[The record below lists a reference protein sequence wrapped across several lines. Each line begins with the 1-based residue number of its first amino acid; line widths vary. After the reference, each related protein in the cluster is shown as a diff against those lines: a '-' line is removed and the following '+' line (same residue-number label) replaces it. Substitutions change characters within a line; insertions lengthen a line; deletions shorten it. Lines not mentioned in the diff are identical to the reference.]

1 MSHESEQGAHRLAGK
16 HIIIAG
22 AGIAGL
28 ALVRGLNRN
37 WTSEYGPKPR
47 ITVYE
52 RDPRALPPNRGN
64 YSLGLRSDKA
74 SLGMQA
80 LQKLGLFDE
89 VYSARTQGSELP
101 PLIRDANWNMIA
113 KMKVSPNPPD
123 HLPSTHMRITRNTL
137 RECLIR
143 GVEDDTEMIWD
154 VGCNSAATLK
164 DGRVEVKLSNGE
176 TTECDILIAAD
187 GASSKLRKCL
197 RPEDGL
203 NYAGAVMI
211 GGNATFPEGKVP
223 EQLQQ
228 GHGPLLGGEGHGL
241 VIFHIDETTYVWFVT
256 RREPTPITPVKGD
269 EALKMKDEILAEAL
283 SQGKIFAEP
292 FPSLIAHT
300 DPSTL
305 KIMNAQDKPPVVHSK
320 DEFNPNIIFVGDA
333 NHAVSP
339 FAGNGANMALR
350 DGVSLAESLCRSS
363 SVASAVDAFDK
374 ECTPRCKGALK
385 KSHIVIR
392 VAHSTGWILWFA
404 IWLVQV
410 INGLMLRWNT
420 KFP

>member
-1 MSHESEQGAHRLAGK
+1 MSHESEKGSHRLAGK
-16 HIIIAG
+16 HIIVAG

-28 ALVRGLNRN
+28 AFARGLNQS

-52 RDPRALPPNRGN
+52 RDPRALPAERGN
-64 YSLGLRSDKA
+64 YSLGLRSDSA

-80 LQKLGLFDE
+80 LQKLGLFDD
-89 VYSARTQGSELP
+89 VFGARTQGSELP
-101 PLIRDANWNMIA
+101 PLIRDANWNLIS
-113 KMKVSPNPPD
+113 KMKVPSTPPD
-123 HLPSTHMRITRNTL
+123 NLPSTHMRITRNTL

-143 GVEDDTEMIWD
+143 GVEHDTEMIWE
-154 VGCNSAATLK
+154 VGCNSVATMK

-176 TTECDILIAAD
+176 TTECDLLIAAD
-187 GASSKLRKCL
+187 GASSKLRRCL
-197 RPEDGL
+197 RPDDGL

-211 GGNATFPEGKVP
+211 GGNATFPPGKVP

-228 GHGPLLGGEGHGL
+228 GHGPLLGGDGHGL

-256 RREPTPITPVKGD
+256 RRSPTPRTPVKG
-269 EALKMKDEILAEAL
+269 EQALKMKDEILAEAL
-283 SQGKIFAEP
+283 SEGKIFAEP

-305 KIMNAQDKPPVVHSK
+305 KIMNAQDKPPVAHSE
-320 DEFNPNIIFVGDA
+320 DTFNPNIVFVGDA
-333 NHAVSP
+333 NHAMSP

-350 DGVSLAESLCRSS
+350 DGVSLAESLCQSS
-363 SVASAVDAFDK
+363 SITSAVDAFDK
-374 ECTPRCKGALK
+374 ECTPRCKSSLK

-392 VAHSTGWILWFA
+392 MAHSTGWMLWLA
-404 IWLVQV
+404 IWLLRI
-410 INGLMLRWNT
+410 INWFLVR
-420 KFP
+420 